1 MPEIGETLRE
11 ARMRRRIDMTEVETA
26 TKIRGKYLRALEN
39 EEWDLLPG
47 PTFVKSFLRTYAE
60 YLGLDARLLVEEY
73 RQRFERPSTQDLT
86 PFSAARRGGGRRR
99 PARIAAMGP
108 VLVMIGGAVVLLAFF
123 AVLGLTGPDD
133 EPPPDDS
140 GEVVATATPTAT
152 AEPGERPRE
161 RSRPRE
167 VRLRLVATGPVYV
180 CLVDSEGKQ
189 VIDEETLEEGTRT
202 PVFKSRV
209 FRTNFGNDNVQM
221 VVNGKTFSV
230 EPSPDPIGYVL
241 RPGRDPR
248 RLSDEARPDCS
259 S

>member
-1 MPEIGETLRE
+1 
-11 ARMRRRIDMTEVETA
+11 MTEVETA

-47 PTFVKSFLRTYAE
+47 PTFVKSFLRTYAQ

-99 PARIAAMGP
+99 RARVAAMGP
-108 VLVMIGGAVVLLAFF
+108 VLMMIGGAVALLGFF
-123 AVLGLTGPDD
+123 FLLGILGPKED
-133 EPPPDDS
+133 EAPMPS
-140 GEVVATATPTAT
+140 GGGARATATPTAT
-152 AEPGERPRE
+152 ASPDKEKRTPTRPRD
-161 RSRPRE
+161 

-180 CLVDSEGKQ
+180 CLVDSDGKQ
-189 VIDEETLEEGTRT
+189 VIDEETLETGTRT
-202 PVFKSRV
+202 EVFKSRS

-248 RLSDEARPDCS
+248 RLSNEARPDCS